1 MVLGSS
7 PVAVTN
13 AFASNISTYVKLSKA
28 QLIKMLQS
36 GGFFRKALGNV
47 MDNLD
52 KNALLDL
59 SVSLAKGFCLN

>member
-1 MVLGSS
+1 
-7 PVAVTN
+7 
-13 AFASNISTYVKLSKA
+13 
-28 QLIKMLQS
+28 MLQS